1 MKTRDVYITKAQT
14 LADAG
19 TLTFPINM
27 LGKIQHIR
35 VQFKATNGATSNTV
49 GKLCGLVS
57 KIEVVD
63 GSDVLCSLSMREMQ
77 AMNCFNNLYMPFKDL
92 SGGAAVVI
100 TDEAIIDFGRFM
112 GDRAYYL
119 DASRFS
125 NPMIRLTWAF
135 AVSATL
141 GIATGTG
148 ALSLIARVIED
159 GAPPYMGFL
168 MRKEI
173 GSWTTAVSG
182 DQPFIL
188 ARDWPYAGLMIA
200 ALKTTIVPDTII
212 TNLKLSVDSDRSIP
226 FNLTG
231 TDAFAKNAEV
241 LGEFQEKFRPLTD
254 TAATWLGDLFYQ
266 TGAVASKPGAVSK
279 LLISSVTAE
288 QVIAAMTTG
297 GTADANQ
304 ITLTGCAPHASV
316 YLPFG
321 DGDTPDD
328 YLNPAG
334 MGELKLLVTQ
344 GVISAAGTVVTEQ
357 LRQ

>member
-14 LADAG
+14 LADSG

-27 LGKIQHIR
+27 LGKIQNIR
-35 VQFKATNGATSNTV
+35 AQFKATNGATSNTV
-49 GKLCGLVS
+49 AKLCGLVS

-77 AMNCFNNLYMPFKDL
+77 ALNCFNNRYMPFKDL
-92 SGGAAVVI
+92 SSGAAVVI
-100 TDEAIIDFGRFM
+100 TDETIIDFGRFL
-112 GDRAYYL
+112 GDRCYYL

-135 AVSATL
+135 TVSATT

-159 GAPPYMGFL
+159 AAPPYMGFI

-173 GSWTTAVSG
+173 GSWTTAASG
-182 DQPFIL
+182 DQSFVL
-188 ARDWPYAGLMIA
+188 ARDWPYAAIMVG

-212 TNLKLSVDSDRSIP
+212 TNLKLSVDNDRSIP

-231 TDAFAKNAEV
+231 TDAFAKNVET
-241 LGEFQEKFRPLTD
+241 LGTCQEKWRPLTD
-254 TAATWLGDLFYQ
+254 TAATWLSDLFYQ
-266 TGAVASKPGAVSK
+266 TGAWFSKPAATKLGVVTAVTGE
-279 LLISSVTAE
+279 SVTTLS
-288 QVIAAMTTG
+288 TTG
-297 GTADANQ
+297 GSTDLQ
-304 ITLTGCAPHASV
+304 EVCVQGQAPHANV
-316 YLPFG
+316 YMPFG

-328 YLNPAG
+328 FLNPAG
-334 MGELKLLVTQ
+334 MGELKLIVTQ
-344 GVISAAGTVVTEQ
+344 GVVSAAGTVVTEQ